1 MLEGEGEGEGER
13 EGVRGRGR
21 GGGGEGGRAGGREG
35 GRAVTFD
42 ELAPQPNGVALDL
55 VAICNRNMDNLRECR
70 TLCACGVKNANVSK
84 VLLFCSKFPF
94 TGTVGLN

>member
-13 EGVRGRGR
+13 EGVRGRG
-21 GGGGEGGRAGGREG
+21 GGGRGEGGRAGGREG

>member
-1 MLEGEGEGEGER
+1 MLEGEGEGERER
-13 EGVRGRGR
+13 EGERGRGR
-21 GGGGEGGRAGGREG
+21 GGGGEG